1 ISQVPVQDAEGN
13 WVGALSERK
22 LLQKL
27 LSHPHLSAEQVENH
41 MEAAFAEVESST
53 KVQRLLPLIRPDSE
67 AIMVR
72 MPDHS
77 WHILTQHDLLSAFL

>member
-1 ISQVPVQDAEGN
+1 
-13 WVGALSERK
+13 VGSLSERK

-27 LSHPHLSAEQVENH
+27 LSHPQLSAEQIENH
-41 MEAAFAEVESST
+41 MEAPFAEVEAST
-53 KVQRLLPLIRPDSE
+53 KVQRLLPLIKPDSE